1 MTNPVYN
8 RGFCFKRMPQKFFL
22 FMKLTILLLTVACMQ
37 VSANGF
43 SQTITIDLQSVDL
56 KKAMLTIEKKSLY
69 RFLYSDAKIPNEKRV
84 TIKVNNAPIADVL
97 DKIFEGTSLSYRIL
111 ESNIVVI
118 KADQAEL
125 NKISEQTVSGQVTG
139 EKGESLQGVSVA
151 VKGSKL

>member
-97 DKIFEGTSLSYRIL
+97 NKIFEGTSLSYRIL

-118 KADQAEL
+118 KANQA
-125 NKISEQTVSGQVTG
+125 
-139 EKGESLQGVSVA
+139 
-151 VKGSKL
+151 